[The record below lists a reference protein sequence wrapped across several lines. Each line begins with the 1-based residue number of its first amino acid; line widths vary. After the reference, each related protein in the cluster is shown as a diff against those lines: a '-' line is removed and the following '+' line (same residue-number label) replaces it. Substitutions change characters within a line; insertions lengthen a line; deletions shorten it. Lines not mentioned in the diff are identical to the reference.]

1 MHQASQEDARK
12 ALRWE
17 RRVELAMEGHRFFDL
32 RRWGLLS
39 TTLNK
44 YFESEKTDEYDG
56 QTYALYYKDAFFT
69 AGKNEYFPIASNQ
82 MNYVQG
88 LYHQNKGY

>member
-1 MHQASQEDARK
+1 
-12 ALRWE
+12 
-17 RRVELAMEGHRFFDL
+17 MEGHRFFDL
-32 RRWGLLS
+32 RRWGMLS
-39 TTLNK
+39 ETLNK

-56 QTYALYYKDAFFT
+56 QTYALYYKEAFFT
-69 AGKNEYFPIASNQ
+69 KGKNEYFPIASNQ